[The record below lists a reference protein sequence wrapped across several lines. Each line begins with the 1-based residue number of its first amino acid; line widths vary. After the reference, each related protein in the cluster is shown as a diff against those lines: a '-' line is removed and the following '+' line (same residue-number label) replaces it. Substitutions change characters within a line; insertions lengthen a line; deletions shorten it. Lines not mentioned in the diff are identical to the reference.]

1 METKDQTNQNPEEE
15 ITKSQ
20 GENSKSVENTD
31 IKKEIDTTL
40 PVEKQEDG
48 EVGKLEEGTETPSQ
62 ELKDEKETVEVIEV
76 VPDTPEEKTV
86 IHPEAVEE
94 TASGEMVEEVVAEEA
109 VVKPEAEDGEKVGEK
124 QEEKEVP
131 ETSSDESTGTKEEVK
146 EVVAEEDSQK
156 NADAE
161 VGSEPEKVE
170 GEEDKGEANE
180 KESDDDPKESK
191 PEIKYD
197 ELSRDELVEMLETTV
212 NEGEVQ
218 QIKTQ
223 VVLIKVAYLKLT
235 KKENEQKIAN
245 QVEPEEGE
253 VEKEPVIDPLESR
266 YNEAFNV
273 YRKKRKQYL
282 NEQEKIKQENLEAK
296 KVILEELKALIDS
309 EESLRKTY
317 DEFKVLQERW
327 KEIGMV
333 PKGDLNNLWQS
344 YHFFVEKFFDK
355 VKINRELRDLDLKKN
370 MEAKLSLCEKAEELL
385 IENSIIKSF
394 KELQKLHDKWREVG
408 PVPQDKRDELWDRFK
423 STTDKINERRHE
435 HYLKFQEE
443 QKNNLIA
450 KTALCEK
457 AEEVIAKENN
467 SIKHWQ
473 ANTTEVTDL
482 LKVWK
487 TLGPAPRKQND
498 EIWERFKS
506 SLDSFFSAKKEYF
519 QKIKDE
525 QQNNYNLKLDLCTQ
539 AEAIKS
545 DTEWRKTTAELIN
558 LQKQWKEIG
567 PVPRKYSDKIWK
579 RFRAACD
586 EFFNSKSEFFAN
598 IGEHEIDNQKL
609 KEELI
614 EKVKAFVF
622 EGNDKS
628 KNLEVL
634 KGFQREWTNIGHVPI
649 KEKTRLQNDLRAA
662 VNSRLDELKISQA
675 EMQTASYRQRME
687 NIKDKP
693 DSRRILYNERNFL
706 SNKRNKLIEEIGL
719 WENNLGFFAESK
731 KANLLKEEFE
741 KKINKA
747 KGELELLKAK
757 IKFLDQQGD

>member
-1 METKDQTNQNPEEE
+1 METKDQTNQNPEEK
-15 ITKSQ
+15 IIKSQ
-20 GENSKSVENTD
+20 GENSQSVENAD
-31 IKKEIDTTL
+31 IKKETDTAL
-40 PVEKQEDG
+40 PVEEQGAEDVG
-48 EVGKLEEGTETPSQ
+48 ELDEGTETPSQ
-62 ELKDEKETVEVIEV
+62 ELKNEKDTVEVNAA
-76 VPDTPEEKTV
+76 VPDTPEEKTELQ
-86 IHPEAVEE
+86 PEAVEE
-94 TASGEMVEEVVAEEA
+94 TAPEEKEEEIVAEEA
-109 VVKPEAEDGEKVGEK
+109 EVEPEADEGEKPVDK
-124 QEEKEVP
+124 EEDKGMP
-131 ETSSDESTGTKEEVK
+131 ETSSDKSVEAEKEVK
-146 EVVAEEDSQK
+146 KVVVDKEPQK
-156 NADAE
+156 NVDL
-161 VGSEPEKVE
+161 VGGSEPENIE
-170 GEEDKGEANE
+170 GEDDQEEVDEED
-180 KESDDDPKESK
+180 SDEVPIESK

-197 ELSRDELVEMLETTV
+197 ELSRDKLVEMLESTV

-218 QIKTQ
+218 QIKSQ
-223 VVLIKVAYLKLT
+223 VAQIKVAYLKI
-235 KKENEQKIAN
+235 KKKVEEQEIAN
-245 QVEPEEGE
+245 KVEPVEGE
-253 VEKEPVIDPLESR
+253 VEKEPETDPLELR
-266 YNEAFNV
+266 FNEAFNI

-282 NEQEKIKQENLEAK
+282 NEQERIKQANLEAK

-327 KEIGMV
+327 KEVGMV
-333 PKGDLNNLWQS
+333 PKEELNNLWQS

-355 VKINRELRDLDLKKN
+355 VKINRELRDLDMKKN
-370 MEAKLSLCEKAEELL
+370 MEAKLTLCEKAEELL
-385 IENSIIKSF
+385 IENSILKSF
-394 KELQKLHDKWREVG
+394 KDLQKLHDKWREVG

-423 STTDKINERRHE
+423 STTDKINQRRHE

-443 QKNNLIA
+443 QKSNLMA

-457 AEEVIAKENN
+457 AEELVAKENT

-473 ANTTEVTDL
+473 LNTAEITDL

-506 SLDSFFSAKKEYF
+506 SLDSFFSVKKEYF

-545 DTEWRKTTAELIN
+545 DTDWRKTTADLIK
-558 LQKQWKEIG
+558 LQKEWKEIG
-567 PVPRKYSDKIWK
+567 PVPRKHSDKIWK

-586 EFFNSKSEFFAN
+586 EFFNNKSEFFAN
-598 IGEHEIDNQKL
+598 IGKHEIDNQKL

-614 EKVKAFVF
+614 EKVKSFAF
-622 EGNDKS
+622 EGNDKN

-649 KEKTRLQNDLRAA
+649 KEKNRLQNELREA
-662 VNSRLDELKISQA
+662 VNIRLDELKISQA
-675 EMQTASYRQRME
+675 EMQSASYRQRME

-757 IKFLDQQGD
+757 IKFLDKQGD